1 MRFPPPNLD
10 APIEVSSAALGLINV
25 FSADL
30 FDFIHNGMSEELGQ
44 NWLNLLQQQDLGADL
59 NYKDPAALLKE
70 LVQKGQS
77 PLRRPISALV
87 PKANWKDFYNRLD
100 DILQERNR
108 WVHNSVKADS
118 DALRSLVLLVNK
130 VSFYL
135 ELPVTK
141 ECNQL
146 LEHISPQEL
155 TSDIATETAQA
166 SGADLAAV
174 AVAEGEVGT
183 PLAGPFIS
191 HSYTLH
197 LDGSIRDRS
206 SDQLLHELIPA
217 SKALGEVLI
226 GRKPNGGRL
235 KVTAQGQ
242 IAAYFG
248 DYWGLLGEVEPNKW
262 FPGHLK

>member
-1 MRFPPPNLD
+1 MMRFPPPNLD

-100 DILQERNR
+100 DILQERNK

-146 LEHISPQEL
+146 LEHISPPEIASDPEVDSAKAKAAEL
-155 TSDIATETAQA
+155 DQTVPA
-166 SGADLAAV
+166 
-174 AVAEGEVGT
+174 GEVGA
-183 PLAGPFIS
+183 PLMGPFIA
-191 HSYTLH
+191 HTYTLH

-206 SDQLLHELIPA
+206 SDQLLHELVPA
-217 SKALGEVLI
+217 SKALGQVLI
-226 GRKPNGGRL
+226 SRKPNGGRL
-235 KVTAQGQ
+235 KINSQGQ

-248 DYWGLLGEVEPNKW
+248 DYWGLLGEVEPKNW
-262 FPGHLK
+262 FPGHIK